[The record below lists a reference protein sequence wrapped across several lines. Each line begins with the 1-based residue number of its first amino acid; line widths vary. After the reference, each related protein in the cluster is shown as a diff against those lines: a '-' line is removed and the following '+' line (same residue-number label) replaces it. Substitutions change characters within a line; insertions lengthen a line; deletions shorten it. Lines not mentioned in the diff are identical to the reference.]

1 MQIYSEPIIDF
12 DNDFLHTMVLP
23 DSGKEAGKWSFF
35 FYVRFAKEYQLLL
48 HLIMYY
54 IFDIKLKF
62 CIQRMELQN
71 GWG

>member
-35 FYVRFAKEYQLLL
+35 S
-48 HLIMYY
+48 MYDSRKSINY
-54 IFDIKLKF
+54 YFI
-62 CIQRMELQN
+62 
-71 GWG
+71 